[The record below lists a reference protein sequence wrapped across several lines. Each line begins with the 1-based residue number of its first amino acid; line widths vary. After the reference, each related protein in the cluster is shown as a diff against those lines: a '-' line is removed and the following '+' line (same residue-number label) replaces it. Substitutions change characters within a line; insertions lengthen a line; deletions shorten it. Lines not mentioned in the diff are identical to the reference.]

1 MYISKEYHIMKQYL
15 LPNLDTEHLIAAIS
29 PRQAPQ
35 WRFLMS
41 QLLCLCCVVT
51 VKSFPV
57 LAFNVVIITIVR
69 IYT

>member
-1 MYISKEYHIMKQYL
+1 MSAHVL
-15 LPNLDTEHLIAAIS
+15 LNILNELGKIDKM
-29 PRQAPQ
+29 QG
-35 WRFLMS
+35 
-41 QLLCLCCVVT
+41 LCLCCVVT